1 MKIFIFIISS
11 FLYTTFSYAQNDTD
25 FWVVDEKLNQQFLKR
40 SQEIQFIK
48 HHLDSLNGAYLNALM
63 QVLKSDF
70 PNKESYN
77 DGHRKFMLLLFENE
91 SDSSLFNILNNID
104 LNHEYLA
111 KMPSR
116 NPITYL
122 IRDQKLGFNA
132 TAYPIFMKIYE
143 NNLSFQQKIISYFV
157 FKFPVD
163 EIKGELKMKMW
174 LKIFEENK
182 PYFNECYN
190 NYFKHSTDK
199 EKYKKISEIRKIV
212 NGE

>member
-48 HHLDSLNGAYLNALM
+48 HHLDSLNHQIDSLNGAYINAMM

-104 LNHEYLA
+104 LYHE
-111 KMPSR
+111 
-116 NPITYL
+116 
-122 IRDQKLGFNA
+122 
-132 TAYPIFMKIYE
+132 
-143 NNLSFQQKIISYFV
+143 
-157 FKFPVD
+157 
-163 EIKGELKMKMW
+163 
-174 LKIFEENK
+174 
-182 PYFNECYN
+182 
-190 NYFKHSTDK
+190 
-199 EKYKKISEIRKIV
+199 
-212 NGE
+212 